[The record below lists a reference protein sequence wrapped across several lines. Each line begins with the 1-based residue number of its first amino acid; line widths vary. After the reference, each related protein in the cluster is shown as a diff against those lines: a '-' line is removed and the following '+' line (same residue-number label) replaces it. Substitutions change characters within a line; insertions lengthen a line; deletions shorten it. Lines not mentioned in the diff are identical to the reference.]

1 MKTKCINLV
10 PMHRRDAHARSF
22 RLRAW
27 AVGGGTY
34 ALLLIVACGLSYA
47 IWGGDQAAV
56 AAQSERAS
64 RQLEESQR
72 MIAKLQPEL
81 AEAQG
86 KLDMITAIDEQPDW
100 SILLKL
106 LAKASTDQIVLT
118 QCRLDRSDGPKA
130 VVGKAPTTQSAAS
143 HLVTITGY
151 GRSQAAVSHFV
162 LRLEEAKLF
171 DQVTLIK
178 TSREPFASGEAFAF
192 RIECSLNNGGGS

>member
-1 MKTKCINLV
+1 MKMKCVNLV
-10 PMHRRDAHARSF
+10 PKHRRDAHARSF

-27 AVGGGTY
+27 TVGGGAY
-34 ALLLIVACGLSYA
+34 ALLLIAACGLSYA

-56 AAQSERAS
+56 TSQSERAN
-64 RQLEESQR
+64 RQLEEGQR

-106 LAKASTDQIVLT
+106 LAKASTDQIVLS
-118 QCRLDRSDGPKA
+118 QCRLDRSDAPKTA
-130 VVGKAPTTQSAAS
+130 VTKAPTTQASAS
-143 HLVTITGY
+143 RLVTIAGF

-171 DQVTLIK
+171 DQVSLIK

-192 RIECSLNNGGGS
+192 RIECSLSSGGGS